1 MVPLPPSAEG
11 FTHILTIID
20 RSLRWAEAVPMRS
33 TTAVDCANTVIA
45 AWVSRF
51 GVPDVV
57 TSDRGP
63 QFTSAVWAVLCVKL
77 NILHNQTTAYQPQS
91 NGMVERFH
99 RQLKDALRARE
110 CVAEW
115 AAHLPWVLLG
125 LRAAPKED
133 SAVSSAEL
141 VYGSPLRLPGQLLD
155 RTAVAEGAA
164 VPPAVRAGLPTRL
177 HQSAGERPPPA
188 IPKAL
193 SGATHVYI
201 RKGNTGP
208 PLTPLYSGPYV
219 VRRREPKFFIHI
231 IGGKHE
237 TVSVERLKAHRGIKM
252 VSPASPPTRGRPPK
266 SAARRF

>member
-1 MVPLPPSAEG
+1 
-11 FTHILTIID
+11 
-20 RSLRWAEAVPMRS
+20 MRS

-77 NILHNQTTAYQPQS
+77 NILHNQTTGYHPQS
-91 NGMVERFH
+91 NGMMERFH

-141 VYGSPLRLPGQLLD
+141 VYGSPLRLPGHLPD
-155 RTAVAEGAA
+155 KTSVAEVAS

-219 VRRREPKFFIHI
+219 VRRREPKFFILI

-252 VSPASPPTRGRPPK
+252 VSPASPPTQGRPPK